1 MKSIQVVLR
10 EKEAEIEKLTRE
22 IKMLKVAARIM
33 EDEGHAPP
41 ALGAD
46 SLQRHVE
53 IAGTNLDDA
62 MLDVLPAAGP
72 SNGSSKRWP

>member
-33 EDEGHAPP
+33 EDEGHGQPAP
-41 ALGAD
+41 AAD

-53 IAGTNLDDA
+53 IAGVNLEDS
-62 MLDVLPAAGP
+62 MLDVLPVASP
-72 SNGSSKRWP
+72 SNGGGKRWP